1 MVFVPFAFSIAALN
15 SSAVI
20 NGIFCA
26 LLKFPVG
33 VVIKPSAVKA
43 ASLIPVDYHI
53 SDNIGTTV
61 VTLTKPNDA
70 CFLKL
75 QALTQNIR
83 YRIDGEEPTATVG
96 FQLAAGSDTLMP
108 VNVNEINII
117 AEAAGGVY
125 QAQWC
130 R

>member
-1 MVFVPFAFSIAALN
+1 MTTAITEINVSDETKNAKMVKEAP
-15 SSAVI
+15 
-20 NGIFCA
+20 
-26 LLKFPVG
+26 
-33 VVIKPSAVKA
+33 
-43 ASLIPVDYHI
+43 LIPVENHI
-53 SDNIGTTV
+53 SGNVGVTV

-83 YRIDGEEPTATVG
+83 YRIDGENPTANIG
-96 FQLAAGSDTLMP
+96 FQLATGSDTLIP
-108 VNVNEINII
+108 VNVNQIRII

-125 QAQWC
+125 QGQWC